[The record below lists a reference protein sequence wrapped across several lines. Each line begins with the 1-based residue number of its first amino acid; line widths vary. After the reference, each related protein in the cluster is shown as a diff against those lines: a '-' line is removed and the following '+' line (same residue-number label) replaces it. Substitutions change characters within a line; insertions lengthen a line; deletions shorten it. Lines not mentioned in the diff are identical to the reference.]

1 MVLTMNL
8 FRGASKLPLTPKKN
22 LRNPLLLALAIV
34 GLTSMR
40 SYGEDGVVYP
50 DSAHVMFARD
60 VSFDTVLVTVT
71 NLSSDSVHSFFL
83 TDYTNSPVQSL
94 ECRVDGVIRDELL
107 IERESG
113 NVYPGRNTY
122 CWVVDSFQSTVRLKY
137 YSLAYDSDE
146 ICLSAG
152 HPYPIFGIMPDN
164 GGIPP
169 EPFPLWGPIY
179 GTRQLDY
186 YTHFCWGNTIDL
198 DSNSSFTYTIQA
210 SSDSLF
216 NSIYNIGTGLTD
228 TIITIATDSIG
239 IVGPVYW
246 RVLAIDNIGLVR
258 VGGIPE
264 GPGFMTILVPGDA
277 NSNGAAN
284 GLDVTFLVNYFKGGQ
299 APDPI
304 LAGDANGNCHTNGVD
319 VVYLVNYLKG
329 VGNAP
334 VRGDCISMEGAPPSP
349 IIGPVNES
357 ILTPEETIDAAKPE
371 QSIIINR

>member
-1 MVLTMNL
+1 LS
-8 FRGASKLPLTPKKN
+8 FRINKITRYPLILAFAIAGLASLQ
-22 LRNPLLLALAIV
+22 
-34 GLTSMR
+34 
-40 SYGEDGVVYP
+40 SYADDGVVYP
-50 DSAHVMFARD
+50 DSARVMFARD
-60 VSFDTVLVTVT
+60 VSFDTVLVTIT

-83 TDYTNSPVQSL
+83 TDYTDSPAQSL
-94 ECRVDGVIRDELL
+94 ECRVDGTIRDDLF
-107 IERESG
+107 IEHEAG
-113 NVYPGRNTY
+113 NVYPGRNTI
-122 CWVVDSFQSTVRLKY
+122 CWVIDGFESTVRLKY
-137 YSLAYDSDE
+137 YSVSYTSDE
-146 ICLSAG
+146 VSFSAG

-169 EPFPLWGPIY
+169 EPFPLWGPAY

-186 YTHFCWGNTIDL
+186 YTSYIWGNTVDL

-216 NSIYNIGTGLTD
+216 NGISNLGTGLTD
-228 TIITIATDSIG
+228 TTITIATDSIG
-239 IVGPVYW
+239 IVGPLFW
-246 RVLAIDNIGLVR
+246 RVLAIDNTGLVR
-258 VGGIPE
+258 IGGIPE

-284 GLDVTFLVNYFKGGQ
+284 GLDVTFLVNYFKGYQ

-334 VRGDCISMEGAPPSP
+334 IRGDCFSAAVARPSP
-349 IIGPVNES
+349 IIGPVD
-357 ILTPEETIDAAKPE
+357 ETNPIPDNTIGASEP
-371 QSIIINR
+371 